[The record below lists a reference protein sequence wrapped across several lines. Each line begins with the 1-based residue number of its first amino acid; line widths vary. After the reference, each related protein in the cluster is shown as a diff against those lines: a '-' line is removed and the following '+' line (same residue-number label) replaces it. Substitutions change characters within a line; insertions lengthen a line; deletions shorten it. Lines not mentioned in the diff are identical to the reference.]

1 MFNEL
6 VDYIS
11 VGVKERDYVVDVA
24 FPNQWF
30 VSTLINDMRFEF
42 RHEDVYKSC
51 CLIGDHGLSLRLQV
65 PLFVELE

>member
-11 VGVKERDYVVDVA
+11 VGVKERDYVVDAA
-24 FPNQWF
+24 FPNQRF
-30 VSTLINDMRFEF
+30 VSTLINDMRFEC

-51 CLIGDHGLSLRLQV
+51 CLFGDHGLSLRLQV

>member
-24 FPNQWF
+24 FPNQRF

-51 CLIGDHGLSLRLQV
+51 CLFGDHGLSLRLQV

>member
-24 FPNQWF
+24 FPNQRF
-30 VSTLINDMRFEF
+30 VGTLINDMRFEF

-51 CLIGDHGLSLRLQV
+51 CLFGDHGLSLRLQV